1 MKKKAFTLIELMLTV
16 MVIAILVSIA
26 IPNYI
31 NTVER
36 ARARE
41 AVSTLESMRA
51 AEQSYAAERR
61 SFINLTDGAGTAI
74 AGTWEAIGLEDPN
87 LNANNSW
94 IYILNDVPAAG
105 NTFNATASRINGPYS
120 GKTIILD
127 QDGADGGST
136 WPL

>member
-16 MVIAILVSIA
+16 MIIAILVSIA

-41 AVSTLESMRA
+41 ARATLESIRA

-61 SFINLTDGAGTAI
+61 DFIAPTNDAE
-74 AGTWEAIGLEDPN
+74 WNAIGLENPN
-87 LNANNSW
+87 TGTNASWSYTVTTGPLN
-94 IYILNDVPAAG
+94 IQ
-105 NTFNATASRINGPYS
+105 ASRLTGPYALQ
-120 GKTIILD
+120 TISLD
-127 QDGADGGST
+127 ENGVEAGT
-136 WPL
+136 WGL

>member
-41 AVSTLESMRA
+41 ARSTLESMRA

-61 SFINLTDGAGTAI
+61 EFIDLGAS
-74 AGTWEAIGLEDPN
+74 GTWEAVGLEDPN
-87 LNANNSW
+87 LNSNASW
-94 IYILNDVPAAG
+94 TYTGVTTTGLDF
-105 NTFNATASRINGPYS
+105 TATAQRIDGPYATD
-120 GKTIILD
+120 TISINEV
-127 QDGADGGST
+127 GAETVTGGFY
-136 WPL
+136 